1 VAGGLGRRRRPAD
14 RPIIGQRARNG
25 GRWWRDLALAP
36 AGSRRQADC
45 SGEQGMRGTRSS
57 GCCGG
62 AVGSPAWWS
71 ATPAVSQADQ
81 GRQRAASHPAP
92 TVTAGVAPATH
103 LWCRAREATWPLAE
117 SEARSSE
124 DEELVGPVRSGAVL
138 LRVQRNGGSCST
150 SWPLSWG
157 RRWSPQPAG
166 PPS

>member
-1 VAGGLGRRRRPAD
+1 ML
-14 RPIIGQRARNG
+14 
-25 GRWWRDLALAP
+25 
-36 AGSRRQADC
+36 
-45 SGEQGMRGTRSS
+45 
-57 GCCGG
+57 
-62 AVGSPAWWS
+62 

-81 GRQRAASHPAP
+81 GRQRAAGHPVA
-92 TVTAGVAPATH
+92 TVTAEVAPATH
-103 LWCRAREATWPLAE
+103 LCCRDREATRPPAE

-138 LRVQRNGGSCST
+138 LRVWRNGGSCST